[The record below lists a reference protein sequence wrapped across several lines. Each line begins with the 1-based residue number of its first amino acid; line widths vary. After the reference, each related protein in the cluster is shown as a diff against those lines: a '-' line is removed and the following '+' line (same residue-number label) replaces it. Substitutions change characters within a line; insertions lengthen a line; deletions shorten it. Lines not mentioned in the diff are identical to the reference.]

1 MKEYNKEQLEILN
14 EIYLD
19 SLKVREITFD
29 FRIKI
34 AKKMLKYNFKDKDI
48 LKVCEINKEQLD
60 KIK

>member
-1 MKEYNKEQLEILN
+1 MEKYNKEQLEILD
-14 EIYLD
+14 EIYLE
-19 SLKVREITFD
+19 SLKEKNININ
-29 FRIKI
+29 FRIKM